1 MKRNEFKLASGGFT
15 LVEILISLAVLV
27 IVGGLAYSIL
37 TGSTT
42 LLAKNLSL
50 NSSNTIVRGTLD
62 RAYSEL
68 NQANGMPLNGGS
80 IPGKLI
86 NYDGTPSMTANP
98 DGSFGPAAGI
108 FFDRYV
114 SGPFV
119 VGNPATGLPA
129 NTTSLKLF
137 YSTDPLAS
145 PIAPTTNDVVIM
157 DGVTR
162 ALVSTCSTPSGYSA
176 PIPNPTPVSGNML
189 TVTLQNTLGTY
200 TNPQGNAISWS
211 PSVQQT
217 AYVLHRKAF
226 VVVPVTG
233 RTELRMYPNAEII
246 KDVNDPGYNPASIAS
261 YIADPNNYIV
271 LSREIGTQAGEN
283 TPFAIVNQDAQ
294 GNSLGAN
301 FLRIALR
308 VKDQQFN
315 NYLANKE
322 AKEFNTFLRVDARSR
337 PRNFLQ

>member
-1 MKRNEFKLASGGFT
+1 MKRNTFRLRPAGFT

-62 RAYSEL
+62 RVYSEL
-68 NQANGMPLNGGS
+68 NQANGMPIPSGGS

-86 NYDGTPSMTANP
+86 NADGSAVATNADGTA
-98 DGSFGPAAGI
+98 GPAAGI
-108 FFDRYV
+108 LFDRYV

-119 VGNPATGLPA
+119 VGNPGAGLPA
-129 NTTSLKLF
+129 NTTDVKLY
-137 YSTDPLAS
+137 YSTDPMAS
-145 PIAPTTNDVVIM
+145 PLSPVKNDVLIM

-162 ALVSTCSTPSGYSA
+162 ALVSSCSVPSSYSA
-176 PIPNPTPVSGNML
+176 PIPNPTPVSGKML
-189 TVTLQNTLGTY
+189 TVTLQNQLGSY
-200 TNPQGNAISWS
+200 TNPIITSGTAIPWNS
-211 PSVQQT
+211 SVQQT

-226 VVVPVTG
+226 LVVPVNG
-233 RTELRMYPNAEII
+233 RGELRMYPDAETITNY
-246 KDVNDPGYNPASIAS
+246 NDATK
-261 YIADPNNYIV
+261 YIV
-271 LSREIGTQAGEN
+271 LSREIGTQTGES
-283 TPFAIVNQDAQ
+283 TPFAIVNRDAQ

-301 FLRIALR
+301 FLSIALR

>member
-37 TGSTT
+37 TGSTA

-50 NSSNTIVRGTLD
+50 NSSNTIVRATLD
-62 RAYSEL
+62 RVYSEL
-68 NQANGMPLNGGS
+68 NQANGMPVSNGGS

-86 NYDGTPSMTANP
+86 NADGSAVATNADGT
-98 DGSFGPAAGI
+98 GGPAAGI
-108 FFDRYV
+108 IFDRYV

-119 VGNPATGLPA
+119 VGNPGTGLPA
-129 NTTSLKLF
+129 NTTSFNLY
-137 YSTDPLAS
+137 YSTDALAS
-145 PIAPTTNDVVIM
+145 PAPPAKNDVVIM

-162 ALVSTCSTPSGYSA
+162 ALVSSCSAPLSYSA
-176 PIPNPTPVSGNML
+176 PIPNPTPVSGKML
-189 TVTLQNTLGTY
+189 TVTLQNTLGSY
-200 TNPQGNAISWS
+200 TNPTATTGTAISWNS
-211 PSVQQT
+211 NVQQT
-217 AYVLHRKAF
+217 AFVLHRKAF
-226 VVVPVTG
+226 VVVPVSG
-233 RTELRMYPNAEII
+233 RGELRMYPDAESVT
-246 KDVNDPGYNPASIAS
+246 DYNDATK
-261 YIADPNNYIV
+261 YIV
-271 LSREIGTQAGEN
+271 LNREIGTQTGEN

-301 FLRIALR
+301 FLSIAMR